1 MTKTKDVQGLM
12 FVDKD
17 GEMKAAP
24 VVVTVRV
31 TKDAT
36 GATMSL
42 AAEDIGMML
51 SVPLEPLADMLKVVE
66 HEVD

>member
-12 FVDKD
+12 FVGKD